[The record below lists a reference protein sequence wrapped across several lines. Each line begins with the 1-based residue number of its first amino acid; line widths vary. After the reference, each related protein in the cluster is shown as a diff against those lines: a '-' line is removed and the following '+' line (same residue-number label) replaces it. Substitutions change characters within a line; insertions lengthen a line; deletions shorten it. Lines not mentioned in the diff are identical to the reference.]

1 MFEAIV
7 TIVVVV
13 GFAAFLYKRSKKK
26 SPTTGSPAT
35 GDGGGGPGRGGIG
48 INEHIK

>member
-26 SPTTGSPAT
+26 SPTAGSPS
-35 GDGGGGPGRGGIG
+35 GIDGGPGRGDIG
-48 INEHIK
+48 INEEIK